1 MSAVRSAAL
10 AVEPIRSGDRVLV
23 MGCLGEPEALVD
35 ALLARTDLEAVTAY
49 QVMSAA
55 RGAITRGPAWLEA
68 VPLVPS
74 GHGGDPLP
82 STIHGVSRW
91 LADGTLAI
99 DVVLMQ
105 VAPPEGRRASLGV
118 CVDFMAQAC
127 ERARYVA
134 AEVNAAMPSTRG
146 DCRIPVDRLD
156 AAVPVDRPLRE
167 VAVGSP
173 DPVAEAIGRHC
184 AQLVPPDATV
194 EVGVGTIPSAVLSA
208 LADRPGL
215 AVHTG
220 AISDGVV
227 PLLPRLERPVV
238 CTQAI
243 GSRSFTRALHEND
256 AFDFQPCSVTH
267 DTRRIAA
274 IPRFMAIQAALSVDL
289 RGQANLEVID
299 GRTVGGAG
307 GAADFAR
314 GATLSP
320 GGRSIVALPATA
332 RGGSVSRIVAG
343 PGPRGAVTLPAHDVD
358 YVVTEYGVAALRG
371 RTLAERAEALIGV
384 APPEFRAALRKAA
397 RA

>member
-1 MSAVRSAAL
+1 MSAAPSAAE
-10 AVEPIRSGDRVLV
+10 AVRAIRSGDRVLV

-55 RGAITRGPAWLEA
+55 RGAIVRGPAWLEA

-105 VAPPEGRRASLGV
+105 VAPPEGRRASFGV
-118 CVDFMAQAC
+118 CVDFMAAAC

-134 AEVNAAMPSTRG
+134 AEVNASMPRTRG
-146 DCRIPVDRLD
+146 DCLVPLDRLD
-156 AAVPVDRPLRE
+156 ATVEVDRPLRE
-167 VAVGSP
+167 IEVGPPDGVA
-173 DPVAEAIGRHC
+173 AAIARHC
-184 AQLVPPDATV
+184 ADLVPQDATV
-194 EVGVGTIPSAVLSA
+194 EVGVGVIPSAVLFA
-208 LADRPGL
+208 LAGHRGL

-220 AISDGVV
+220 AISDGVL
-227 PLLPRLERPVV
+227 PLLPRLRAPVV

-243 GSRSFTRALHEND
+243 GSRPFTRGLSGND
-256 AFDFQPCSVTH
+256 AFDFRPCSVTH
-267 DTRRIAA
+267 DQARIAA
-274 IPRFMAIQAALSVDL
+274 IPRFVAIQAALSVDL
-289 RGQANLEVID
+289 RGQANLEVLD

-343 PGPRGAVTLPAHDVD
+343 PGPRDAVTLPAHDVD
-358 YVVTEYGVAALRG
+358 YVVTEYGVAGLRG
-371 RTLAERAEALIGV
+371 RTLTERAEALIEV
-384 APPEFRAALRKAA
+384 AAPPFRAGLRSACA
-397 RA
+397 

>member
-1 MSAVRSAAL
+1 MSDAPSAAEAVRA
-10 AVEPIRSGDRVLV
+10 IRSGDRVLV
-23 MGCLGEPEALVD
+23 MGCLGEPEGLVD
-35 ALLARTDLEAVTAY
+35 ALLARTGLEAVTAY

-55 RGAITRGPAWLEA
+55 RGAIVRGPAWLEA

-74 GHGGDPLP
+74 GAGGDPLP

-91 LADGTLAI
+91 LADGTLAF
-99 DVVLMQ
+99 DVVLLQ
-105 VAPPEGRRASLGV
+105 VAPPAGGTASLGV

-127 ERARYVA
+127 ARARYVA

-167 VAVGSP
+167 VAIGAP

-184 AQLVPPDATV
+184 AELVPPGATV
-194 EVGVGTIPSAVLSA
+194 EVGVGTIPSAVLFA
-208 LADRPGL
+208 LAGRPGL

-243 GSRSFTRALHEND
+243 GSRSFTRALHAND

-343 PGPRGAVTLPAHDVD
+343 PGPRSAVTLPAHDVD
-358 YVVTEYGVAALRG
+358 YVVTEYGVAGLRG
-371 RTLAERAEALIGV
+371 RTLAERAEALIRV
-384 APPEFRAALRKAA
+384 AAPEFRAALRETACA
-397 RA
+397 